1 MRSNTSD
8 SDFLKEVESSLKRG
22 FESFKPDF
30 VIYNAGTD
38 CMIGDPLGGLSLS
51 EACIKKRD
59 EIVFKYCYEI
69 EKVPTVMILSGG
81 FLKSIAPLVADSI
94 RNLIQRFKLLEENQS
109 NKP

>member
-8 SDFLKEVESSLKRG
+8 NDFLKQVESSLKRG
-22 FESFKPDF
+22 LESFKPDF

-59 EIVFKYCYEI
+59 EIVFEYCYA
-69 EKVPTVMILSGG
+69 LSELNFVG
-81 FLKSIAPLVADSI
+81 
-94 RNLIQRFKLLEENQS
+94 LIFENI
-109 NKP
+109 